1 MCVCMFFSFGL
12 SLLFG
17 QKWAGRLSG
26 MESRVKG
33 DKRRK
38 SEKGI
43 FKKLFYYLN
52 DAKLQNKQWTCD

>member
-38 SEKGI
+38 REKEI
-43 FKKLFYYLN
+43 FKKTILLF
-52 DAKLQNKQWTCD
+52 K